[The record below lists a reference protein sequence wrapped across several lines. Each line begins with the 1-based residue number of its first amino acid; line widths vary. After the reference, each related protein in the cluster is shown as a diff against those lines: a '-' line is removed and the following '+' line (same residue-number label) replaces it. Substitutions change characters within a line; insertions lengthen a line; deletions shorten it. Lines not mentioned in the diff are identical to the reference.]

1 MSNISTDLRDFIVN
15 YIDSFL
21 TWDLLVFFHT
31 NPGTING
38 PAELAASLGRKEDE
52 IKDPLD
58 FLESKQVLKRKSFR
72 GKNVYFYSPPEEI
85 KEKVEKFVKGLDS
98 KNFRFHA
105 ISIVLKKVTTFK

>member
-1 MSNISTDLRDFIVN
+1 MPSISTDLRDFIVN

-38 PAELAASLGRKEDE
+38 PAELAASLGRKENE
-52 IKDPLD
+52 IKDSLE
-58 FLESKQVLKRKSFR
+58 FLENKKVLKRKSFR
-72 GKNVYFYSPPEEI
+72 GKNVYFYNPPEEI
-85 KEKVEKFVKGLDS
+85 KEKVERFVKGLDS

-105 ISIVLKKVTTFK
+105 ISIVLKKGYPFR